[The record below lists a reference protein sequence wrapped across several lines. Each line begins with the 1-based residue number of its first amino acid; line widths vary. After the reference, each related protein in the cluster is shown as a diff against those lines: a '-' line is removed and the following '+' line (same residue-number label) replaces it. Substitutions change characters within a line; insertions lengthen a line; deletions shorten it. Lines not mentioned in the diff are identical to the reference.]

1 MLRRTV
7 TGLMV
12 AAVVLIAVAPAI
24 WQWIHNTGM

>member
-1 MLRRTV
+1 MLHRLS
-7 TGLMV
+7 TGLMA